1 MTVSKSTRIISV
13 NTCSNAMRIAMILGY
28 YTFILHWIDIGT
40 FDRRCQFTDQA
51 FIKHVVALVA
61 KNPPASAGDKREVG
75 LIPGSG
81 RFPGGGHGNPLH
93 YSCLENPLDRGAWRA
108 TVHEV
113 TESRTRLKWPSRHM
127 RTLVEIYFLHLP
139 LLLIKTQPSEVSPQL
154 LPPVRSL
161 LSKILIS
168 SDPGWTRVC
177 TFKMKKCFRRS
188 EIYLL
193 RKLGP
198 RPLFL
203 LSWLCQ

>member
-81 RFPGGGHGNPLH
+81 RFPGGGHGNPLQ
-93 YSCLENPLDRGAWRA
+93 YSCLEKSTDRGAWRTA
-108 TVHEV
+108 VHRVSKSWTQLKWLNTHIWYIRTVLGVKVVENFWMWNTSRGIMVRTKRNRV
-113 TESRTRLKWPSRHM
+113 TEEGLIGGQ
-127 RTLVEIYFLHLP
+127 EFLYTSYRYDCRRV
-139 LLLIKTQPSEVSPQL
+139 KQ
-154 LPPVRSL
+154 
-161 LSKILIS
+161 
-168 SDPGWTRVC
+168 WTH
-177 TFKMKKCFRRS
+177 
-188 EIYLL
+188 
-193 RKLGP
+193 
-198 RPLFL
+198 
-203 LSWLCQ
+203 